1 MIRSVRAEWL
11 RSRVGVLGER
21 NFRRFY
27 AGFVTS
33 LLGSSMSI
41 VAIAWA
47 VLDSRVSATG
57 LGLVFAA
64 TVVPQVL
71 LLPLAGAI
79 ADRLGRRRVM
89 IAADALRCAAQAT
102 LAVAL
107 AIGRPSLWLF
117 VLLAWLGG
125 MGTAFF
131 TPALN
136 ALTVEIAPR
145 EQLGNANSLYGLA
158 GSATRIAGPALGGV
172 LVAVAGSAVVVAVDA
187 GTYAVSVLA
196 LSLLQLPGTGGGTAG
211 TPGREPAARSTLRA
225 DLAEG
230 WADFRTRTWLWTQT
244 VQFAFLN
251 LITWAPWMLLGP
263 VEGHA
268 YLGGAAVWGAIMAVQ
283 GVGAIVAGLAC
294 LGRRPRRPMVVAV
307 VATFGY
313 ALPDIPMALHAAAPW
328 VALGAFA
335 CGAGSAISNA
345 FSGTTMQQQIPPDRL
360 ARVSSLTLFP
370 AYGIGVIGY
379 AVDGPL
385 AAVLGPAL
393 VFGVGAVY
401 GLLSSAV
408 VLALPSVRAV
418 RWLDK
423 GPVTKAPEPQLE
435 PEQARPRAA
444 RLPLHAGRGAQG
456 GERGQP
462 RDHRDDHRDRQH
474 LREVGFG
481 RERDDAERHRHPAHG
496 QGERRRDP
504 RRAQGPAHHPAGLG
518 WQAQHHPGEARGGD
532 DAQRAQADRERQPV
546 HVADRRD
553 PDQDQRDEREHVDR
567 PGHRAQD
574 YHVDVP
580 GVDALIR
587 RGPRRGQEVPD
598 RADRV
603 VPPQADPA
611 QLVHRAAVRGIQR
624 EGTLL
629 MLARGGQVAAAQAHL
644 AGQEVHVGLVGGQ
657 GPGPGRRVGGGV
669 QPLGGQRGLSQAH
682 MGLPVAGREPARLV
696 RRAQRVP
703 VVTQVDQR
711 VAGQAVRPLVR
722 RVERHRPVGHL
733 DGLGVPVRAQV
744 RAGHQAPGPGALR
757 LGGND
762 ARQQGR
768 RLVEPPDVEHRRSAR
783 QFVA

>member
-1 MIRSVRAEWL
+1 VRAEWL
-11 RSRVGVLGER
+11 RSRVGVLEER

-27 AGFVTS
+27 TGFVTS
-33 LLGSSMSI
+33 LFGSSMST

-47 VLDSRVSATG
+47 VLDSRVNATG
-57 LGLVFAA
+57 LGLVFTA

-89 IAADALRCAAQAT
+89 IGADALRCAAQAT

-107 AIGRPSLWLF
+107 AVERPPLWLF

-145 EQLGNANSLYGLA
+145 NQLANANSLFGLA

-187 GTYAVSVLA
+187 ATYAVSVLA
-196 LSLLQLPGTGGGTAG
+196 LSLLQLPSPGRGTAG
-211 TPGREPAARSTLRA
+211 PPGPAGRPGTEPPARSTLRA
-225 DLAEG
+225 DVAEG
-230 WADFRTRTWLWTQT
+230 WADFRTRTWLWTDT

-283 GVGAIVAGLAC
+283 GAGAIVAGLAC
-294 LGRRPRRPMVVAV
+294 LGRHPRRPMVVAV
-307 VATFGY
+307 IATFGY

-328 VALGAFA
+328 VALGAFL
-335 CGAGSAISNA
+335 CGAGSATSSA
-345 FSGTTMQQQIPPDRL
+345 FTSTTMQQQIPPERL

-385 AAVLGPAL
+385 AAALGPAV

-408 VLALPSVRAV
+408 VLALPAVRAV
-418 RWLDK
+418 RWRDK
-423 GPVTKAPEPQLE
+423 DPVASEPKPEPEPEPASEPEPEPEPASEPESE
-435 PEQARPRAA
+435 PEQTRVAG
-444 RLPLHAGRGAQG
+444 LPLLAGRGAQG

-474 LREVGFG
+474 LREVEFG
-481 RERDDAERHRHPAHG
+481 RERDDAERQRDSAQG

-504 RRAQGPAHHPAGLG
+504 RRAQGPAYHPAGLG
-518 WQAQHHPGEARGGD
+518 RQAQHHPGEARGGD

-574 YHVDVP
+574 HHVDVP

-587 RGPRRGQEVPD
+587 RSPGRGQEVPD

-603 VPPQADPA
+603 VPPEPDPA
-611 QLVHRAAVRGIQR
+611 QFVHGAAVRGIQR
-624 EGTLL
+624 EGALL

-669 QPLGGQRGLSQAH
+669 QPLGGQGGLSQAH
-682 MGLPVAGREPARLV
+682 VGLPVAGREPARLV
-696 RRAQRVP
+696 RGTQRIP
-703 VVTQVDQR
+703 VVAQVDQR
-711 VAGQAVRPLVR
+711 VAGQAVRPLV
-722 RVERHRPVGHL
+722 
-733 DGLGVPVRAQV
+733 
-744 RAGHQAPGPGALR
+744 
-757 LGGND
+757 
-762 ARQQGR
+762 
-768 RLVEPPDVEHRRSAR
+768 
-783 QFVA
+783 

>member
-1 MIRSVRAEWL
+1 MRAERL
-11 RSRVGVLGER
+11 RSRVGVLAER

-27 AGFVTS
+27 VGFVTS
-33 LLGSSMSI
+33 LLGSSMST

-47 VLDSRVSATG
+47 VLDSGVSATG
-57 LGLVFAA
+57 LGLVFTA

-89 IAADALRCAAQAT
+89 ICADAFRCAAQAT

-107 AIGRPSLWLF
+107 AFGRPPLWLF

-145 EQLGNANSLYGLA
+145 NQLANANSLYGLA

-187 GTYAVSVLA
+187 ATYAVSVLA
-196 LSLLQLPGTGGGTAG
+196 LSLLQLPSAGRGTAG
-211 TPGREPAARSTLRA
+211 TPGTEPPARSTLRA
-225 DLAEG
+225 DVAEG
-230 WADFRTRTWLWTQT
+230 WADFRTRTWLWADT

-283 GVGAIVAGLAC
+283 GAGAIVAGLAC
-294 LGRRPRRPMVVAV
+294 LGRHPRRPMVVAV
-307 VATFGY
+307 IATFGY

-335 CGAGSAISNA
+335 CGAGSAISST
-345 FSGTTMQQQIPPDRL
+345 FTSTTMQQQIPPERL

-385 AAVLGPAL
+385 AAALGPAT

-401 GLLSSAV
+401 GLLSSAI
-408 VLALPSVRAV
+408 VLALPAVRAV
-418 RWLDK
+418 RWRDK
-423 GPVTKAPEPQLE
+423 DPAEPEPAPE
-435 PEQARPRAA
+435 PEQARSRAA
-444 RLPLHAGRGAQG
+444 GLPLLAGRGAQG

-462 RDHRDDHRDRQH
+462 RDDRDDHRDRQH
-474 LREVGFG
+474 LREIEFG
-481 RERDDAERHRHPAHG
+481 RERDDAERRRDPAQG

-518 WQAQHHPGEARGGD
+518 RQAQHHPGEARGGD
-532 DAQRAQADRERQPV
+532 DAQRAHADRERQPV

-553 PDQDQRDEREHVDR
+553 PDQDQRDEREHIDR
-567 PGHRAQD
+567 PGHRTQD
-574 YHVDVP
+574 HYVDVP

-587 RGPRRGQEVPD
+587 RGPGRGQEVPD

-603 VPPQADPA
+603 VPPQPDPA

-624 EGTLL
+624 EGALL
-629 MLARGGQVAAAQAHL
+629 VLARRGQVAAAQAYL
-644 AGQEVHVGLVGGQ
+644 AGQEVDVGLVRRE
-657 GPGPGRRVGGGV
+657 GPGPGRRVGGSV
-669 QPLGGQRGLSQAH
+669 QPLGGQGGLS
-682 MGLPVAGREPARLV
+682 
-696 RRAQRVP
+696 
-703 VVTQVDQR
+703 
-711 VAGQAVRPLVR
+711 
-722 RVERHRPVGHL
+722 
-733 DGLGVPVRAQV
+733 
-744 RAGHQAPGPGALR
+744 
-757 LGGND
+757 
-762 ARQQGR
+762 
-768 RLVEPPDVEHRRSAR
+768 
-783 QFVA
+783 